1 MTLVDKRSAPVR
13 AVLGI
18 DAAWTLSQPSGV
30 ALVSETATGWH
41 LVAAEA
47 SYQRFHARGHG
58 LSLEGR
64 PSGSEP
70 NPEELLSSSRKLCGR
85 SVDLVAI
92 DVPLSRRAIK
102 GRRPSDDA
110 VSKAYGARKAGTH
123 TPREDRP
130 GRISDDLRRGFE
142 AGGYPLLTSVVKT
155 PGLIEVYP
163 HPALIELAGACER
176 LRYKASKVRSYW
188 QWATPAQRQDLLYCE
203 WNRIVTLLEGE
214 ITGVKAA
221 LPIPSQW
228 AKGMERKSYEDT
240 LDAVVCAWVA
250 VCALEGRA
258 VPFGDESSA
267 IWIPGRPLAP
277 EGGLATCPPTASGR
291 FR

>member
-1 MTLVDKRSAPVR
+1 VDNSSAPMR

-30 ALVSETATGWH
+30 ALVSETSAGWH
-41 LVAAEA
+41 LVAAEP
-47 SYQRFHARGHG
+47 SYQRFHARALG
-58 LSLEGR
+58 LPAEER
-64 PSGSEP
+64 PRGSEP
-70 NPEELLSSSRKLCGR
+70 NSVELLSSSRKLCGCP
-85 SVDLVAI
+85 VDLIAI
-92 DVPLSRRAIK
+92 DMPLSRRAIR

-123 TPREDRP
+123 TPSENRP

-142 AGGYPLLTSVVKT
+142 ARGYPLLTSVAKP

-214 ITGVKAA
+214 IAGVKAA

-228 AKGMERKSYEDT
+228 ASGVERKSYEDT
-240 LDAVVCAWVA
+240 LDAVVCAWIA
-250 VCALEGRA
+250 VCALDGRA
-258 VPFGDESSA
+258 VPFGDDSSA
-267 IWIPGRPLAP
+267 IWIPERALA
-277 EGGLATCPPTASGR
+277 L
-291 FR
+291 